1 MANLLYNYT
10 DVAQAEQL
18 LKLGL
23 DPTTADMYYKQV
35 RSEQTGMPY
44 YMVCTGHSPAIQ
56 QNLYSFR
63 NGYIIPC
70 WSVAALFAVLPAQIE
85 FFKNE
90 DDYLPN
96 LSRCYDNPRKFICS
110 YENGATEHWYI
121 EDSQID
127 AVFNMVVWTIEN
139 GYLKPKEK

>member
-18 LKLGL
+18 VKLGL

-44 YMVCTGHSPAIQ
+44 YMVRTGQSPAIQ

-85 FFKNE
+85 FLKNE

-96 LSRCYDNPRKFICS
+96 LSRYFADPKKYVCS
-110 YENGATEHWYI
+110 YGHGAHEHWYI

-127 AVFNMVVWTIEN
+127 AVFNMVVWVLEN